1 MNITRTEA
9 IKNFLT
15 SETHADLASLYHHD
29 MECQLNVAQDGGE
42 RIEGDYK
49 GRQWH
54 GWTDNLQ
61 TWKSFRIPWAADTN
75 PEYTD
80 SAMSFDLAAHAE
92 GIGMTGWNWR
102 EKKSIWV
109 AFDFDSIS
117 GHSKGLTDAELKAI
131 QKEATDLPWIT
142 VRKSTSGTGL
152 HLYIFL
158 GEPVQTD
165 NHSEHAALARSILG
179 VMAAVTGHDFT
190 AKVDA
195 VGSNMW
201 CWHRK
206 MQGTD
211 GLSLIKQGEKLYDIP
226 SNWKDHVGVIT
237 GKRKKILPSFVEEGD
252 DDFFAELAGQR
263 SRVPLD
269 AEHKKLITYL
279 QETNASWWWDSDH
292 QMLVAHTSNLA
303 DAHEALN
310 CEGIFKTIAKGT
322 QKGNDHN
329 CFSGSTEVLTEQGPR
344 KFKDLAKEGKAK
356 LYVKTETG
364 MRWMTC
370 EIRSFGIQKTYN
382 MIFTDCS
389 SVRATKD
396 HRWLCFRRDR
406 KSEKL
411 ERLHTYELKSSTR
424 LPLAPMILPE
434 IDYEGYAHGFVFG
447 DGSIKIDK
455 RNGRYKETTSVILF
469 KNDKDLLKTLAKF
482 GNPGTEKCNG
492 MYHSAV
498 RELPKHWKELPE
510 NPTKEYALGF
520 ILGLISADGLVTMTT
535 RIFQSNYDHL
545 SETRK
550 LAIFCGLRPGI
561 IRETEASIFSNFA
574 NAKQSYTLPISTY
587 NLSKDHFLRKDHQEN
602 FHKKERCGS
611 TTISLI
617 DWDNSI
623 EEEVFCAVVP
633 FYENFTLANGVITS
647 NCFSFPLRRGA
658 WTVRRYTKGCTEDPS
673 WDQDGSGYTR
683 TYFNRKPDLKMA
695 CRVYEGLEHPS
706 GGFVFKYAELALKA
720 AGLLGVNIQLP
731 NWAMGR
737 KTRLREHRD
746 GRLLVDIDHESS
758 DTSDAMQG
766 WLAEKNSWKR
776 IFNVQVSTPSE
787 PETASY
793 DDLVRHVVTEAGD
806 DYGWTIRSDGQ
817 WRNEPLIHVR
827 TALEALGLSSK
838 EAKTV
843 LGGGVMRAWIMVN
856 QPFQPEYTG
865 DRQWNRNAAQFRFA
879 PSENKENLHYDNW
892 LKILNHI
899 GKGLDDVIG
908 SHPWAASNGIKSGC
922 DYLKCWLASL
932 FQEPEEP
939 LPYLFLYG
947 PQNSGKSIFHEAVS
961 LLITSGWSRADQALE
976 SPAGFNGEL
985 ENTIFAIVEETD
997 LRKNKVAYGRIKDWV
1012 TSKHL
1017 PIHRKNKTPYSVPN
1031 TLHFCHTSNDYAACP
1046 VFSGD
1051 TRVTMIYV
1059 PALDP
1064 IEMVPK
1070 KFFLPLLE
1078 KEASDFLSSL
1088 LSLEIP
1094 PSSDRLNVPVIV
1106 TEEKLLAEEANL
1118 SFLEM
1123 FLKEECH
1130 YVSGEMVKYGEFVAK
1145 FQDWLDPQ
1153 YLHQWTKIR
1162 VGRELP
1168 PHFPKGR
1175 NIHNGHLY
1183 IGNMSFEN
1191 NKNKNG
1197 STPDKPKLILKDGK
1211 LISLEE
1217 RKK

>member
-1 MNITRTEA
+1 MNVTRTEA

-29 MECQLNVAQDGGE
+29 MECQVNVAQDGGD

-75 PEYTD
+75 PEFTD

-179 VMAAVTGHDFT
+179 VMAAVTGHDFSG
-190 AKVDA
+190 KVDSQ
-195 VGSNMW
+195 GGNMW

-211 GLSLIKQGEKLYDIP
+211 GLQLIKEGEKFYDIP
-226 SNWKDHVGVIT
+226 LNWKDHIKVIT
-237 GKRKKILPSFVEEGD
+237 GKRKKILPFFVEEAQID
-252 DDFFAELAGQR
+252 DIFSELAGQR
-263 SRVPLD
+263 AKIPLD
-269 AEHKKLITYL
+269 DEHKKLISYL
-279 QETNASWWWDSDH
+279 QEVNVSWWWDSDH
-292 QMLVAHTSNLA
+292 HMLVTHTSSLA
-303 DAHEALN
+303 EAHEALN
-310 CEGIFKTIAKGT
+310 FRGLFKTIALGT
-322 QKGNDHN
+322 EKRSDHN
-329 CFSGSTEVLTEQGPR
+329 CF
-344 KFKDLAKEGKAK
+344 A
-356 LYVKTETG
+356 
-364 MRWMTC
+364 
-370 EIRSFGIQKTYN
+370 
-382 MIFTDCS
+382 
-389 SVRATKD
+389 
-396 HRWLCFRRDR
+396 
-406 KSEKL
+406 
-411 ERLHTYELKSSTR
+411 
-424 LPLAPMILPE
+424 
-434 IDYEGYAHGFVFG
+434 
-447 DGSIKIDK
+447 
-455 RNGRYKETTSVILF
+455 
-469 KNDKDLLKTLAKF
+469 
-482 GNPGTEKCNG
+482 
-492 MYHSAV
+492 
-498 RELPKHWKELPE
+498 
-510 NPTKEYALGF
+510 
-520 ILGLISADGLVTMTT
+520 
-535 RIFQSNYDHL
+535 
-545 SETRK
+545 
-550 LAIFCGLRPGI
+550 
-561 IRETEASIFSNFA
+561 
-574 NAKQSYTLPISTY
+574 
-587 NLSKDHFLRKDHQEN
+587 
-602 FHKKERCGS
+602 
-611 TTISLI
+611 
-617 DWDNSI
+617 
-623 EEEVFCAVVP
+623 
-633 FYENFTLANGVITS
+633 
-647 NCFSFPLRRGA
+647 FPLRHGA
-658 WTVRRYTKGCTEDPS
+658 WVVRRYTRGCAEDPS
-673 WDQDGSGYTR
+673 WDQDGVGFTR
-683 TYFNRKPDLKMA
+683 TFLNKEPDLKIA
-695 CRVYEGLEHPS
+695 CRVYEGIEHPS
-706 GGFVFKYAELALKA
+706 GGFVFRHAELALKA
-720 AGLLGVNIQLP
+720 AGLLGVNIKLP
-731 NWAMGR
+731 TWAMGR
-737 KTRLREHRD
+737 KARLREHKD

-766 WLAEKNSWKR
+766 WLADKSSWKR
-776 IFNVQVSTPSE
+776 LFNVQVSTPSE
-787 PETASY
+787 PETANY
-793 DDLVRHVVTEAGD
+793 DDLVRHVVTETGD
-806 DYGWTIRSDGQ
+806 DYGWVIKSDNQ
-817 WRNEPLIHVR
+817 WRNEPFIHVR

-843 LGGGVMRAWIMVN
+843 LGGGVMRAWTMVN
-856 QPFQPEYTG
+856 RPFQPEYIG
-865 DRQWNRNAAQFRFA
+865 DRQWNRGAAQFRFA
-879 PSENKENLHYDNW
+879 PSEDKENLHYDNW
-892 LKILNHI
+892 SKILNHI
-899 GKGLDDVIG
+899 GQGLEDAIRN
-908 SHPWAASNGIKSGC
+908 HPWAASNGIKSGA

-932 FQEPEEP
+932 FQEPGEP

-985 ENTIFAIVEETD
+985 EHTIFAIVEETD
-997 LRKNKVAYGRIKDWV
+997 LRRNKVAYGRIKDWV

-1031 TLHFCHTSNDYAACP
+1031 TLHFVQTNNDYSACP

-1051 TRVTMIYV
+1051 TRVTMIFV

-1078 KEASDFLSSL
+1078 KEASDFLASL
-1088 LSLEIP
+1088 LALEIP
-1094 PSSDRLNVPVIV
+1094 PSSDRLNVPVII
-1106 TEEKLLAEEANL
+1106 TEEKLLAEDANM

-1130 YVSGEMVKYGEFVAK
+1130 YVAGEMVNYGEFYTK
-1145 FQDWLDPQ
+1145 FQNWLDPN

-1191 NKNKNG
+1191 KNG
-1197 STPDKPKLILKDGK
+1197 TSPDKPKLILKDGK